1 MTGRLLRE
9 TQVLAFA
16 VLVAI
21 STLILIAIGAYITS
35 QATGRRP
42 ASREILDGVVHK
54 DMAFAEVVLSLGLGA
69 PAI

>member
-1 MTGRLLRE
+1 
-9 TQVLAFA
+9 
-16 VLVAI
+16 VAI